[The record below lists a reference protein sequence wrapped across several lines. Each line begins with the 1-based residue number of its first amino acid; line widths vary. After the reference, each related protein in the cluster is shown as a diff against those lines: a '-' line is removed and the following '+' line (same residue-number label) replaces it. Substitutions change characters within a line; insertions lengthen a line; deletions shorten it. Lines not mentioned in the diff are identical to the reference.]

1 MTLDLIKSLA
11 ASVKELSQHLIMIT
25 DNEQIKMVREKIIAD
40 VLFTR
45 DIILKNHPLLQAPRS
60 GL

>member
-11 ASVKELSQHLIMIT
+11 ASVKELSQHLINIT
-25 DNEQIKMVREKIIAD
+25 DDEQMKMVREKIIAD

-45 DIILKNHPLLQAPRS
+45 DIMLRGVGKNLT

>member
-25 DNEQIKMVREKIIAD
+25 DDVQMKMVREKIIAD

-45 DIILKNHPLLQAPRS
+45 EFLKNHLQPPALRS

>member
-11 ASVKELSQHLIMIT
+11 ASVKELSQHLITIT
-25 DNEQIKMVREKIIAD
+25 DDEQIKMVREKIIAD

-45 DIILKNHPLLQAPRS
+45 EIILRGVGKNLT

>member
-1 MTLDLIKSLA
+1 M
-11 ASVKELSQHLIMIT
+11 
-25 DNEQIKMVREKIIAD
+25 KMVREKIIAD

-45 DIILKNHPLLQAPRS
+45 EIILRGVGKKVT